1 VRVVVLSLLAIPA
14 GGCTKP
20 PGLPADMP
28 TEQHR
33 DQVRFYSIWLGGARV
48 GTARESEVWSMTG
61 VHLRRE
67 EKMLFLRGD
76 TPMTMTTVI
85 DIDADNT
92 FVANHVRWT
101 ERNGEGARATER
113 GAEANREESS
123 GWSVST
129 GEHLAKAAVPAELVP
144 LLVRRDGR
152 FDGAVFLPAR
162 GFTSGAGHLE
172 AIAPG
177 RLVARLDLQA
187 GAVVEATIDL
197 ADDGMPARIVDGDG
211 VIARRVNES
220 QAAEWFPAVDLVAAT
235 SVPIEGS
242 PVGGRAHRIALVGD
256 LALPA
261 VPGQQARVSPT
272 GVEVDLDASLA
283 GDLPPPDA
291 ESDSSS
297 PSSPKGS
304 LARDRSSDIR
314 ALVAAVRMRITPD
327 LGASRASSRDAA
339 AATAGDCTTFALA
352 YAALATERHI
362 PTRIVTGLR
371 VDDSA
376 GAASGSSNASRLV
389 RHRWAVS
396 WTGTRW
402 IAIDAAFG
410 AVPAGGN
417 LIGLAVHDADDAGL
431 VAGEAAL
438 TQVRGAAWN

>member
-1 VRVVVLSLLAIPA
+1 MRAALLALFAVQA

-20 PGLPADMP
+20 PGMPADMP

-33 DQVRFYSIWLGGARV
+33 DQVRFYEIWLGGARV
-48 GTARESEVWSMTG
+48 GTARESEVWSATG

-67 EKMLFLRGD
+67 EKMLFLRED
-76 TPMTMTTVI
+76 TPITMTTTI
-85 DIDADNT
+85 EIDADT
-92 FVANHVRWT
+92 ALVANHVRWS
-101 ERNGEGARATER
+101 ERYGEGAKATER
-113 GAEANREESS
+113 AAEANLDENDAKTNNASGARG

-129 GEHLAKAAVPAELVP
+129 GERIDRRAVPAELVP
-144 LLVRRDGR
+144 LIVRRDGT

-162 GFTSGAGHLE
+162 GFVSGAGHIE

-177 RLVARLDLQA
+177 RLVAHLDLQP

-197 ADDGMPARIVDGDG
+197 ADDGMPARVVDGEG

-235 SVPIEGS
+235 SIPIDGT
-242 PVGGRAHRIALVGD
+242 PNRGVHRISLVGD

-272 GVEVDLDASLA
+272 GVEVSLDASLA
-283 GDLPPPDA
+283 GDLPAGPDQ
-291 ESDSSS
+291 
-297 PSSPKGS
+297 P
-304 LARDRSSDIR
+304 RDRAAEIKT
-314 ALVAAVRMRITPD
+314 LVTAVRARITPD
-327 LGASRASSRDAA
+327 LGAGHTSSRDAA

-352 YAALATERHI
+352 YAALATQRQI
-362 PTRIVTGLR
+362 PTRVVTGLR
-371 VDDSA
+371 VDDRT
-376 GAASGSSNASRLV
+376 ASRLV

-396 WTGTRW
+396 WTGTKW

-417 LIGLAVHDADDAGL
+417 LIGLAIHDADDAGL

-438 TQVRGAAWN
+438 TQVRGATWQ